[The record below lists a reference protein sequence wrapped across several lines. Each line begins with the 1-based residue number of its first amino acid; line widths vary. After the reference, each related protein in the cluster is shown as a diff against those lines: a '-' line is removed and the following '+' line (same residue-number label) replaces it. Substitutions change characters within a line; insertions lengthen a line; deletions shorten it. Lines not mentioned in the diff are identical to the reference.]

1 MKIQLKLNGQ
11 VTSATLA
18 NNRTAR
24 EFVAMLPLTITMHDL
39 FAREKFGALP
49 AAISGK
55 ATGTRARRCEAGDIV
70 CWSPGPD
77 VAIFYRGAIEP
88 VRGAH
93 RHLGKLDFGAEAFEG
108 ADPLEVTIERYAG
121 VAPAAI
127 SRTRSRHAHCAPAPG
142 LRKPAA
148 HPRFGSAG

>member
-24 EFVAMLPLTITMHDL
+24 EFAAMLPLSITMHDL
-39 FAREKFGALP
+39 FEREKFGALP

-55 ATGTRARRCEAGDIV
+55 GTRTQYCEAGDII

-77 VAIFYRGAIEP
+77 VAIFYRSAAQPI
-88 VRGAH
+88 RGAH
-93 RHLGKLDFGAEAFEG
+93 HHLGRLDFGVEAFEAPG
-108 ADPLEVTIERYAG
+108 PLEVI
-121 VAPAAI
+121 I
-127 SRTRSRHAHCAPAPG
+127 DLAPG
-142 LRKPAA
+142 AMAA
-148 HPRFGSAG
+148 CRQQIAMPEEPEISAFGRP